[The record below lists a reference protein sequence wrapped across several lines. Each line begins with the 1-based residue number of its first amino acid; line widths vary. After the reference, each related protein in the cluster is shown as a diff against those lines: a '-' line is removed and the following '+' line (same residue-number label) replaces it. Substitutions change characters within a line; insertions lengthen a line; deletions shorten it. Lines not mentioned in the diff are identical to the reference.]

1 MKKSKLALSKMF
13 PIGSARREIISKVY
27 RKFRPRSESEIIRQG
42 FLIGAK
48 AFDESKETIVLVS
61 HQSSATGAPL
71 LGLNIGKSL
80 SEKFNLIHYVM
91 DKAEIH
97 DSFKEDGVLL
107 VEELGE
113 STKNTSLK
121 ILKEITKDFSIKA
134 VIGNSVTTYSVLSSA
149 SDLRLPTLSLIHEFA
164 GYVESAKIML
174 DTIIEADRVIVPAK
188 IIKDSIMD
196 QLAKAAMIFNEPSNI
211 VIQPQGKL
219 PYIPSSYG
227 SPDDV
232 QQILKKIDV
241 QNKNDYKIIVAA
253 GSVHIRK
260 GVDLFIYLSRYIKKY
275 YDGKCKFVWVGGGLK
290 ESDCSFSFLLKREV
304 KSLGLEDDF
313 VFLGHQQNLDSILS
327 IADMFCLTSRMDPF
341 PNVVVDALEADVP
354 IACFSGASGSVE
366 FLEKHN
372 AEAIIVD
379 YLDTHKLGYEIA
391 NYLKKPE
398 ESNNYNSQIVK
409 HHLDFDKYIDFL
421 IEQISIC
428 EKYNSEN
435 STILANIEN
444 SKYFDREY
452 IKLSELENNYEFCYV
467 QSAYHYILSQRKGL
481 YRLTPNPCA
490 GFSTYK
496 WALENNSYDKV
507 PLYEA
512 IKNNVHSTH
521 ECHKLP
527 LNLNKSYKG
536 KFAVHLHLYYVD
548 LAQEFNDYFKNLPAG
563 YDLYITTVGNKDILN
578 IKDLFKDSGASNI
591 EVITVDNIGRDIGP
605 MVFGLKDLILGC
617 KYDVIGHFHSKKS
630 VSVANSLGD
639 RWRKYLLDNLVG
651 DECVASSVLGLFEDK
666 KVGLVFAEDRHFMD
680 MGDSKSYIDEL
691 SIMLNLPEVYETPLF
706 PLGNMFWARVDAI
719 KDIFDL
725 DESQIIQEEPLP
737 YDGSYMH
744 ALERITPALVN
755 KNGYKYVT
763 VYKDGTSW

>member
-1 MKKSKLALSKMF
+1 MNKSVLSKMF
-13 PIGSARREIISKVY
+13 PIGSARREVVSKVY
-27 RKFRPRSESEIIRQG
+27 RKFRPRSESELIRQG
-42 FLIGAK
+42 FLAGSK
-48 AFDESKETIVLVS
+48 AFDESKETIILVS

-71 LGLNIGKSL
+71 LGLNIGMSL
-80 SEKFNLIHYVM
+80 SDKFNLIHYVM

-97 DSFKEDGVLL
+97 DAFKKDCVLL
-107 VEELGE
+107 IEELGD
-113 STKNTSLK
+113 STKSTSLK
-121 ILKEITKDFSIKA
+121 ILKEVSKDFPIKA

-149 SDLRLPTLSLIHEFA
+149 SDLKLPTLSLIHEFA

-174 DTIIEADRVIVPAK
+174 DTIIEADRVIVPAE
-188 IIKDSIMD
+188 IIKASIME

-227 SPDDV
+227 SPDSV
-232 QQILKKIDV
+232 EQILKKIDV
-241 QNKNDYKIIVAA
+241 QDRNDYKIIVAA

-260 GVDLFIYLSRYIKKY
+260 GVDLFIYLSKYIKKY
-275 YDGKCKFVWVGGGLK
+275 YDGKCKFVWVGSGLK

-341 PNVVVDALEADVP
+341 PNVVVDALEANVP
-354 IACFSGASGSVE
+354 VACFRGASGSVE

-372 AEAIIVD
+372 AKAIIVD
-379 YLDTHKLGYEIA
+379 YLDTHQLGYEIA
-391 NYLKKPE
+391 KYLKKATVVDTH
-398 ESNNYNSQIVK
+398 NSEIVK
-409 HHLDFDKYIDFL
+409 QHLDFGKYVDFL
-421 IEQISIC
+421 IEQIDIC
-428 EKYNSEN
+428 EKYNAEN
-435 STILANIEN
+435 QNILANIEK

-452 IKLSELENNYEFCYV
+452 IKLSELEDNYEFCYV
-467 QSAYHYILSQRKGL
+467 QSVYHYILSQRKGL

-496 WALENNSYDKV
+496 WALENDSYNKV

-521 ECHKLP
+521 ECHKMP
-527 LNLNKSYKG
+527 FDFETKYSG
-536 KFAVHLHLYYVD
+536 KLAVHLHLYYVD
-548 LAQEFNDYFKNLPAG
+548 LAEEFDQYFKNLPTG
-563 YDLYITTVGNKDILN
+563 YDLYITTVGDEDALS
-578 IKDLFKDSGASNI
+578 IKEMFKDSGANNI
-591 EVITVDNIGRDIGP
+591 EVIKVENIGRDVAP
-605 MVFGLKDLILGC
+605 MIFDLKNKIFNR

-630 VSVANSLGD
+630 IGVANNLGD

-651 DECVASSVLGLFEDK
+651 SQPIANSVLSLFENE

-680 MGDSKSYIDEL
+680 MGDNKSYIDEL
-691 SIMLNLPEVYETPLF
+691 GTMLGLPEVNETPLF

-719 KDIFDL
+719 KDIFELEKD
-725 DESQIIQEEPLP
+725 IVIQPEPLP
-737 YDGSYMH
+737 YDGSFMH
-744 ALERITPALVN
+744 ALERITPDVVN

>member
-1 MKKSKLALSKMF
+1 MKGSRLVFSGMF
-13 PIGSARREIISKVY
+13 PIGSARREVISKIY

-42 FLIGAK
+42 FLTGSK
-48 AFDESKETIVLVS
+48 VFDENKETIILVS

-97 DSFKEDGVLL
+97 DSFKEDCILL

-121 ILKEITKDFSIKA
+121 ILKEISTDFSIKA
-134 VIGNSVTTYSVLSSA
+134 VVGNSVTTYSVLSSA

-174 DTIIEADRVIVPAK
+174 DTIVEADRVIVPAE

-219 PYIPSSYG
+219 PYIPNSYG
-227 SPDDV
+227 SPDSV
-232 QQILKKIDV
+232 EQILKKINIQDR
-241 QNKNDYKIIVAA
+241 NDYKIIVAA

-275 YDGKCKFVWVGGGLK
+275 YDSKCKFVWVGDGLK

-327 IADMFCLTSRMDPF
+327 ITDIFCLTSRMDPF
-341 PNVVVDALEADVP
+341 PNVVVDALEANVP
-354 IACFSGASGSVE
+354 IACFKGASGSVE

-379 YLDTHKLGYEIA
+379 YLDTHQLGYEIA
-391 NYLKKPE
+391 NYLKKPNVK
-398 ESNNYNSQIVK
+398 SNHSSEIVNQ
-409 HHLDFDKYIDFL
+409 HLDFDKYVNFL
-421 IEQISIC
+421 IEQIEVC
-428 EKYNSEN
+428 EKYNAEN
-435 STILANIEN
+435 QNILANIEK
-444 SKYFDREY
+444 SEYFDREY
-452 IKLSELENNYEFCYV
+452 IKLSELEDNYEFCYV

-496 WALENNSYDKV
+496 WAIENDSYDKV

-512 IKNNVHSTH
+512 IKKGIYSTH
-521 ECHKLP
+521 ECHKTPFELD
-527 LNLNKSYKG
+527 SSFKG
-536 KFAVHLHLYYVD
+536 RFAVHLHLYYVD
-548 LAQEFNDYFKNLPAG
+548 LAQEFSDFFKNLPTG
-563 YDLYITTVGNKDILN
+563 YDLYISTVGDKDTLS
-578 IKDLFKDSGASNI
+578 IKELFKDSGANNV
-591 EVITVDNIGRDIGP
+591 EVIRVENIGRDVAP
-605 MVFGLKDLILGC
+605 MIFDLKDLILNS

-630 VSVANSLGD
+630 VGVANSLGD

-651 DECVASSVLGLFEDK
+651 GENVANSVLSLFNNQE
-666 KVGLVFAEDRHFMD
+666 VGFIFAEDRHFMD
-680 MGDSKSYIDEL
+680 MGDNKSYIDEL
-691 SIMLNLPEVYETPLF
+691 SAMLGLPKVSETPLF

-719 KDIFDL
+719 KDIFELHKDKV
-725 DESQIIQEEPLP
+725 IQEEPLP

-744 ALERITPALVN
+744 ALERITPMVAN